1 MRGRSGTACGDAEL
15 AFSLTV
21 EPPCSQVPKRLR
33 LRCLAR
39 HAEARAWRNDSKGLP
54 RVGEGWRRKV
64 KERHRRGSA
73 RSRHAPVS
81 LLPSSA
87 PRRVSPH
94 APRGV
99 SEQPV
104 STVVPRSQPVG
115 RPLAARAQIE
125 VRARRGARAR
135 DEERG
140 TRHEAR
146 GTGRDEE
153 CRRLPRGGRAVKE
166 WCCWMRGARACRM
179 GARHG
184 PLRLRMF
191 KESRKQWDCPGHA
204 QVRRDAEPSRV
215 VIAKLLF
222 MLTN

>member
-21 EPPCSQVPKRLR
+21 EPPCSQVLKRLR

-39 HAEARAWRNDSKGLP
+39 HAGARAWRNDSKGLP

-115 RPLAARAQIE
+115 RPLAARAQMKLE
-125 VRARRGARAR
+125 LGAERGRGARN
-135 DEERG
+135 
-140 TRHEAR
+140 EAR
-146 GTGRDEE
+146 GTRRDEVSASAS
-153 CRRLPRGGRAVKE
+153 GGRAVKE

-204 QVRRDAEPSRV
+204 LVRRDAEPSRV
-215 VIAKLLF
+215 VIAAYILKF
-222 MLTN
+222 NPET